1 MLKLWSDTVSHLEMG
16 ERQGPAIRRRLDKYY
31 IEPERTAVD
40 RNLAVAAVYVLR
52 VAGPDHRG
60 GVSRLGNA
68 DAAVL
73 LRRNAYRPSVVNKIG
88 LEAAYLEWSSGLQR
102 HAGVFSL
109 VRPFDL
115 AAMPEVI
122 GWLEDHWRAL
132 GILPAAA

>member
-1 MLKLWSDTVSHLEMG
+1 MG
-16 ERQGPAIRRRLDKYY
+16 ARQGPAIRQRLDKYY
-31 IEPERTAVD
+31 IEPESVAVD
-40 RNLAVAAVYVLR
+40 RSLAVAAVYVLR
-52 VAGPDHRG
+52 EAGPERKA

-73 LRRNAYRPSVVNKIG
+73 LRRNAYRPRVIREIG
-88 LEAAYLEWSSGLQR
+88 LEAAYLRWSSELQR

-109 VRPFDL
+109 TRPFDL

-122 GWLEDHWRAL
+122 GWLDDHWRAL